1 MSDPANM
8 PPASAPRF
16 EIRPS
21 PLKTWNPDA
30 PDEYVNLDAKP
41 LTFGD
46 MLEALNPLQHLPVI
60 GSIYRSVTGATI
72 EPAARVVGG
81 LLFGGLGG
89 GISSVANA
97 LIEGISGKDV
107 GENLIAMVSPGR
119 DAPPPPP
126 TVDSRT
132 GTTGSPDLHFASLAA
147 GTPAI
152 GSGER
157 SGLLTTW
164 IAGGAPQTAPEPYVP
179 EFDMRMA
186 SGSTKA
192 PGAIVAA
199 FAPPP
204 PAPVPSAAPAEP
216 QLAAAA
222 APPVST
228 SLPLAAAPA
237 PEAIPRAM
245 PLDSYRARAQSVM
258 VQGPAARAPAIND
271 TQGLAQRGE
280 ALRALAANRS
290 QAPLPAALQAQQAI
304 EAAGDSPQTFFSA
317 SMALGL
323 ERYRQMQMQRD
334 EAARRGI

>member
-8 PPASAPRF
+8 PPAAAPRF
-16 EIRPS
+16 EVRPS

-41 LTFGD
+41 LGFGD

-89 GISSVANA
+89 GISSIANA
-97 LIEGISGKDV
+97 LLEGINGKDL
-107 GENLIAMVSPGR
+107 GENLIAMVSPGK

-126 TVDSRT
+126 AVD
-132 GTTGSPDLHFASLAA
+132 GLAVPAGNPDLHFASFAA
-147 GTPAI
+147 SAPVGGTT
-152 GSGER
+152 ER

-164 IAGGAPQTAPEPYVP
+164 IAGGAPSAPSEPVKP
-179 EFDMRMA
+179 EYDMRMA
-186 SGSTKA
+186 GAPAQS
-192 PGAIVAA
+192 PGAIVAK
-199 FAPPP
+199 APPP
-204 PAPVPSAAPAEP
+204 PMPTPAASPAPVEP
-216 QLAAAA
+216 QLAAAPPA
-222 APPVST
+222 VAPGPVIRT
-228 SLPLAAAPA
+228 AE
-237 PEAIPRAM
+237 PEVPRALS
-245 PLDSYRARAQSVM
+245 LDSYRARAQSVLP
-258 VQGPAARAPAIND
+258 QGPMARAPAIND

-280 ALRALAANRS
+280 ALRALATNRS

-304 EAAGDSPQTFFSA
+304 DAAGEPQTFFSA
-317 SMALGL
+317 SVALGL

-334 EAARRGI
+334 GAARRGI